1 MVDLTA
7 REQRVFDR
15 IVARI
20 AHDQRRHIPHV
31 EALAAFRSAYDA
43 FNRAYTL
50 INLAALP
57 FAIPVLLSLFGY
69 DLPLGPRIASLI
81 PLVTLSV
88 MSYRRLLAFR
98 QGMRSTLE
106 DIARRNMRAAA
117 QTGTG
122 IPAKG

>member
-1 MVDLTA
+1 MVALTA

-15 IVARI
+15 IVAGI
-20 AHDQRRHIPHV
+20 AHDQRRHIPHG
-31 EALAAFRSAYDA
+31 EALAAFRSAYDS

-57 FAIPVLLSLFGY
+57 FAIPVLLSLFAY
-69 DLPLGPRIASLI
+69 DLPIGLNIALLI

-98 QGMRSTLE
+98 QGMRFTFE
-106 DIARRNMRAAA
+106 AIAKRNIRAAA
-117 QTGTG
+117 N
-122 IPAKG
+122 PDAKC